1 MHGLIR
7 VQTPILLLLAM
18 GMGMAAPALPAG
30 SAGALAAEATPEP
43 GALDGRLG
51 GTRASFTEEYGTP
64 LSEDTVNG
72 SRYDVAEFGLVL
84 VSFRQLA
91 REISPDDVA
100 AVVVLRSPR
109 PETVPATAED
119 GADWS
124 MDEAR
129 EVAAAFL
136 PADAELGESGE
147 AADEELTEGRLAVPC
162 ESASLATTTPEAR
175 SGGEAG
181 ACTVTLLA
189 PTDETVS
196 FITLAL
202 GDAGVPVVADP
213 CAGVAEWVVAVRERL
228 TKANE
233 ALEAVSGL
241 AEDDPVTAGR
251 LEEIAATFGA
261 LAKEQGS
268 VAVPPAAV
276 AANTGLAEAFGA
288 YATAMATAV
297 RGLTEEDT
305 GPLESASVAVEE
317 ARGLYQDANDLVVAA
332 IKGCELI
339 E

>member
-7 VQTPILLLLAM
+7 VQTPILLMLALAM
-18 GMGMAAPALPAG
+18 VAAAFVDG
-30 SAGALAAEATPEP
+30 RGGAQAAESTPEP

-84 VSFRQLA
+84 VSFRQLE
-91 REISPDDVA
+91 REISADDVA

-119 GADWS
+119 EADWS
-124 MDEAR
+124 LDEAR

-136 PADAELGESGE
+136 PADAELGEVGE
-147 AADEELTEGRLAVPC
+147 AEDEELAEGRLAVPC
-162 ESASLATTTPEAR
+162 ESEALAATTPEAR
-175 SGGEAG
+175 SGGDAG

-189 PTDETVS
+189 PTDESVS

-202 GDAGVPVVADP
+202 GDTGVSFEADP
-213 CAGVAEWVVAVRERL
+213 CAGVAEWGVAVGKRL
-228 TKANE
+228 TRANE
-233 ALEAVSGL
+233 ALETVGDL
-241 AEDDPVTAGR
+241 AEDDPETAGR

-261 LAKEQGS
+261 LATEQGS
-268 VAVPPAAV
+268 VEVPPAAV
-276 AANTGLAEAFGA
+276 AANSGLAEAFGA
-288 YATAMATAV
+288 YATAMATAAK
-297 RGLTEEDT
+297 GLADGDT
-305 GPLESASVAVEE
+305 GALESASVAVED

-332 IKGCELI
+332 IEGCELT